1 LHIFVVKAHGT
12 CSNSKEEW
20 DKVWD
25 TFLSQLQT
33 FKISET
39 FSVMKEIAQQIGV
52 HPSTICREFWR
63 NTDRRGPTAGCYSA
77 RNTQRKTTERHT
89 HKPKALKFNDRM
101 KQVAVQWLQVDK
113 WSPELIS
120 VRSKETGLCPVSHEC
135 LYQWI
140 WACKHG
146 NKRVHQPFKRLYQ
159 DLRHGH
165 RRRKRGLRRDSR
177 GVITGRVSIEK
188 RPAIVQSR
196 KRVGDIE
203 VDLMM
208 CKNHQGALLV
218 MTDRATLHTH
228 LHKLPNK
235 KSHSVSKSIGRIL
248 HKATYPLH
256 TLTFDNDKAFAEHQ
270 AIGLA
275 LGLEP

>member
-1 LHIFVVKAHGT
+1 MKKNYTQLSFEQWYQIEALLQKGR
-12 CSNSKEEW
+12 SQKE
-20 DKVWD
+20 V
-25 TFLSQLQT
+25 
-33 FKISET
+33 
-39 FSVMKEIAQQIGV
+39 AQQIGV
-52 HPSTICREFWR
+52 HPSTICREFRR
-63 NTDRRGPTAGCYSA
+63 NTARRGPTAGFYSA
-77 RNTQRKTTERHT
+77 RNAGRKTTERYA
-89 HKPKALKFNDRM
+89 HKAKALKFNDRM

-113 WSPELIS
+113 WSPKLII
-120 VRSKETGLCPVSHEC
+120 VRGKETGLCPVSHEC

-146 NKRVHQPFKRLYQ
+146 NKRAHQPFKRLYQ

-177 GVITGRVSIEK
+177 GVITGRVSIEN

-196 KRVGDIE
+196 KRIGDIE

-208 CKNHQGALLV
+208 GKNDLSQ
-218 MTDRATLHTH
+218 
-228 LHKLPNK
+228 
-235 KSHSVSKSIGRIL
+235 SIRRIL

-256 TLTFDNDKAFAEHQ
+256 TLTFDNDKAFAGHQ

-275 LGLEP
+275 LGLET